1 MQYADRDGFIVRIL
15 RLSSPDRAAGI
26 GFVVGDQQVVT
37 CAHVIN
43 TALGRDKT
51 AQEDPEAGTRI
62 QIDFPIL
69 GDAEGAPA
77 RSCRVARWLP
87 PPKAGVSG
95 GDVAGLVIVG
105 EGLPQRAGPARLI
118 SDDQVRGA
126 EVQVFG
132 YPADH
137 PDRRSGAWVTQRLR
151 SAVGGGIVQLDTDS
165 DSAMRAQPGYSGS
178 PVVAVDKD
186 GDAVAGMLAIA
197 GDVDSQDAYA
207 IPVTQIAAAWP
218 TGLGKPEEIAH
229 PFTEPATAATA
240 APAPE
245 YPAPQPMPQVG
256 LVQPTLPQVIA
267 GNWMIDI
274 QMPQG
279 MAGRL
284 MLALATTPYG
294 QLQFQGTFAGTPVP
308 MAVQGFWRVL
318 GNQVQLSG
326 VRTVTA
332 PFPQQSPYNVIITFA
347 SWSYWE
353 LIGSASD
360 GASVIWRRQ
369 S

>member
-15 RLSSPDRAAGI
+15 RSATPDRAAGI
-26 GFVVGDQQVVT
+26 GFVVGDQHIVT

-51 AQEDPEAGTRI
+51 AQDDPGAGERI

-69 GDAEGAPA
+69 GDAEGAPT
-77 RSCRVARWLP
+77 RTCRVARWLP
-87 PPKAGVSG
+87 PPKSGVSG
-95 GDVAGLVIVG
+95 GDVAGLVVVG
-105 EGLPQRAGPARLI
+105 EGLPDRAGPARLI
-118 SDDQVRGA
+118 SDDRVRGA

-151 SAVGGGIVQLDTDS
+151 SAVGGGIVQLDTDT

-197 GDVDSQDAYA
+197 GDVDSSDAYA

-218 TGLGKPEEIAH
+218 DGLGKPDEIGH
-229 PFTEPATAATA
+229 PFTGPVTATPSPEQVGPPAQ
-240 APAPE
+240 
-245 YPAPQPMPQVG
+245 PQPG
-256 LVQPTLPQVIA
+256 LQQPALPQVIA
-267 GNWMIDI
+267 GNWVIDF
-274 QMPQG
+274 QVPQG
-279 MAGRL
+279 PPGRL
-284 MLALATTPYG
+284 MLALAILPFG
-294 QLQFQGTFAGTPVP
+294 QLQFQGSFVGTPVP
-308 MAVQGFWRVL
+308 MAVDGLWRVM

-326 VRTVTA
+326 RRTVA
-332 PFPQQSPYNVIITFA
+332 GLFPQQFPYEVIVTFA
-347 SWSYWE
+347 SWSYGE
-353 LIGSASD
+353 LIGSSSD

-369 S
+369 N